1 MKIDKSLLSGSM
13 ARFSLRRLRWRT
25 RVILD
30 LVCVVLAVALWYALR
45 GFPYLSGEQDLQYG
59 LRRSLAHNADIIYSE
74 RVPDGLGMPS
84 TDETVYIVRWQD
96 TVWVMSMLGNE
107 SGNADRYVQ
116 KYPNRDGLFIILLYG
131 ALPTGENGMMR
142 GWTVAVAALDPA
154 VERVEVVYK
163 EADADSEAAPTIHP
177 AEPAENGVFIAEVD
191 LGYET
196 VSAASVY
203 DGLTAHN
210 SLGAVAYD
218 GDGNVVARTASEWE
232 ERYYENR

>member
-1 MKIDKSLLSGSM
+1 MRRSRL
-13 ARFSLRRLRWRT
+13 SLRRLRWRT
-25 RVILD
+25 RAILN
-30 LVCVVLAVALWYALR
+30 LGCIVLAVALWYALR
-45 GFPYLSGEQDLQYG
+45 GFPYLSWEQDLQYS

-74 RVPDGLGMPS
+74 RVPDELGTWGS
-84 TDETVYIVRWQD
+84 GADETVYIVRWQD
-96 TVWVMSMLGNE
+96 TVGAMRMMKHHDGNTWFGGPNRE
-107 SGNADRYVQ
+107 VL
-116 KYPNRDGLFIILLYG
+116 KCENRDGLFIIPLYG
-131 ALPTGENGMMR
+131 ALPTDDREMR

-163 EADADSEAAPTIHP
+163 EADADSDIPPTIHP

-196 VSAASVY
+196 VFAASVY

>member
-96 TVWVMSMLGNE
+96 TVGVMSMLGNE

-154 VERVEVVYK
+154 VERVEV
-163 EADADSEAAPTIHP
+163 IHTEP
-177 AEPAENGVFIAEVD
+177 NIPPSVHLAEPAENGVFIAEVD
-191 LGYET
+191 IGYKKT
-196 VSAASVY
+196 FGPSSVY
-203 DGLTAHN
+203 IGALDAYN
-210 SLGAVAYD
+210 YLGAVAYD